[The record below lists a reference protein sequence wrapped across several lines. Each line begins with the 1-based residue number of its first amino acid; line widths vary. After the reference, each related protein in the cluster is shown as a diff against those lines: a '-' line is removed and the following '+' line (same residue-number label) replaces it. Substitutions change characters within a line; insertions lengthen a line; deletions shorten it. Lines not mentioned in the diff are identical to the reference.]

1 LGAPEG
7 PCTHGGRCPP
17 FLHGLAHPP
26 CPPSPRGR
34 GDWLRVLRT
43 LNPLGDELTPSP
55 NPTGRAGTVPL
66 FLVHRRGHAL
76 TEGAA
81 LHSCMA

>member
-1 LGAPEG
+1 MRPCFFGAPEG

-17 FLHGLAHPP
+17 FLHGLA
-26 CPPSPRGR
+26 PSPPAPLPHGEW

-55 NPTGRAGTVPL
+55 NPMG
-66 FLVHRRGHAL
+66 
-76 TEGAA
+76 
-81 LHSCMA
+81 